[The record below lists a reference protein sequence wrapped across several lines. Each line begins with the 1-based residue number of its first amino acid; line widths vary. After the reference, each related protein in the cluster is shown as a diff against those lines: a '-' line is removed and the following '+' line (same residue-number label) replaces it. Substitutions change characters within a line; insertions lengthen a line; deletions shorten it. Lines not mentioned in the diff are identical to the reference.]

1 MNPKTTPLLTALRSD
16 SDFKMTPDQINEMA
30 RLALDSLDLAVSI
43 IDADGTL
50 LFYNRHS
57 AKILNRK
64 PEYIGTDIHTHH
76 HKPANEK
83 LDRMLRDFRNGRTE
97 PIRYEARPYGKAIAV
112 TLTPLIRAGEFLGCL
127 QIVRLKESVVPQE
140 PSEPLIE

>member
-1 MNPKTTPLLTALRSD
+1 MKPTPLS
-16 SDFKMTPDQINEMA
+16 EMA
-30 RLALDSLDLAVSI
+30 HLALDCLDLAVSI

-76 HKPANEK
+76 KEPANEK
-83 LDRMLRDFRNGRTE
+83 LDRMLRDFRNGRTD
-97 PIRYEARPYGKAIAV
+97 PVHYEARPYGKVISV
-112 TLTPLIRAGEFLGCL
+112 TLTPLIKAGEFLGCV
-127 QIVRLKESVVPQE
+127 QTVKPKEEV
-140 PSEPLIE
+140 